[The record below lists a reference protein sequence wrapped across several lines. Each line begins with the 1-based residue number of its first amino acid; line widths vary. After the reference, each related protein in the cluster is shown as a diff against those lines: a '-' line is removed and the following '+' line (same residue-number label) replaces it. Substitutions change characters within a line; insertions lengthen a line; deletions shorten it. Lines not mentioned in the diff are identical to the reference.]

1 MKEQILR
8 VVKCGECFTVK
19 SEKSEGGMLNK
30 RTLVLQELGGKYEPT
45 YVVSVLGSLATLE
58 FQEGD
63 LVIATLRFSSRE
75 YNGQMFMDVVATE
88 LIKKEKSI
96 NLSWSGRGLHVIKD
110 GHRNSETSSRKYNS
124 TKWQRKLRL
133 LR

>member
-1 MKEQILR
+1 MNTMILR
-8 VVKCGECFTVK
+8 VKKCGVMTTVQ
-19 SEKSEGGMLNK
+19 SEKSENGVLNK

-45 YVVSVLGSLATLE
+45 YVVSALGPQATLE

-88 LIKKEKSI
+88 LIKK
-96 NLSWSGRGLHVIKD
+96 
-110 GHRNSETSSRKYNS
+110 
-124 TKWQRKLRL
+124 
-133 LR
+133 

>member
-8 VVKCGECFTVK
+8 VVKCGECFSVK

-63 LVIATLRFSSRE
+63 LVISTLRFSSRE

-88 LIKKEKSI
+88 LIKK
-96 NLSWSGRGLHVIKD
+96 
-110 GHRNSETSSRKYNS
+110 
-124 TKWQRKLRL
+124 
-133 LR
+133 